1 MAGRER
7 TNSDEA
13 FLDMAD
19 NCPVCQGYDCGDNC
33 KDLASLIV
41 NNTRRVVRNDG
52 VNYAELTVE
61 EKLKKLQQKAED
73 DASHQL
79 LRQHDL
85 SGVCPHVTTDW
96 PPQDDEEDDEEHDI
110 ASDPY
115 HDHMTLPGIVEL
127 IGQMTIDDEADAAD
141 EPPKF
146 LQRLQQQYNINP
158 SVFQNEVEEAMHVIK
173 STHCVYNH
181 SKHLPSVEAKKRM
194 NYVLQVIEPQI
205 QLVIPENTTSI
216 LYQIFSSTS
225 DDTVAEDSVDSF
237 ADALGAPF
245 GSAYAMLTGQDLDD
259 NNNNNDG
266 NDAGDDYFENERDSV
281 GSWESYSDEEA
292 SEASEPEDNSDG
304 DAEGSESEEEV
315 VLHERRVRRRR
326 S

>member
-1 MAGRER
+1 
-7 TNSDEA
+7 
-13 FLDMAD
+13 MAD

-61 EKLKKLQQKAED
+61 EKLKTLQQKAEED
-73 DASHQL
+73 PRHQQ

-85 SGVCPHVTTDW
+85 SGVCPRVTTDW
-96 PPQDDEEDDEEHDI
+96 PPPPQDDEEDDI

-115 HDHMTLPGIVEL
+115 HERMPTPGIEDL
-127 IGQMTIDDEADAAD
+127 MGQMTIDAGAD
-141 EPPKF
+141 EPPRL
-146 LQRLQQQYNINP
+146 LQLLQQQYTINP

-173 STHCVYNH
+173 SSHCVYKH
-181 SKHLPSVEAKKRM
+181 SNHLPATEVKERM
-194 NYVLQVIEPQI
+194 NNMLQVIESRIELEIPQ
-205 QLVIPENTTSI
+205 NTASI
-216 LYQIFSSTS
+216 LYQIFANTG
-225 DDTVAEDSVDSF
+225 DETVAEDSADRF
-237 ADALGAPF
+237 AEELGASF
-245 GSAYAMLTGQDLDD
+245 GSAYTILTGQNMDD

-266 NDAGDDYFENERDSV
+266 NDAEDGYFENETDSCA
-281 GSWESYSDEEA
+281 SWESYSDEEA
-292 SEASEPEDNSDG
+292 SEASESED